1 MHVDSGEFRQ
11 MPRDP
16 GQEGT
21 SVCPAWGRTLNSRVR
36 GSLSLLRQGLREPS
50 AAACELG
57 RPSGGMLGSSG
68 VPSLW
73 VYLQGSS
80 GEVLGT
86 SGFCERGKIRVK
98 WGGDSTGRGG
108 PPAADWPSSDD
119 CVTVNQ
125 WCFP

>member
-11 MPRDP
+11 TPRDP

-21 SVCPAWGRTLNSRVR
+21 SICPARGQTLSSRVR
-36 GSLSLLRQGLREPS
+36 GSLSLLRQGLCEPS
-50 AAACELG
+50 AAACEPGL
-57 RPSGGMLGSSG
+57 PSGGMLGSSG

-73 VYLQGSS
+73 VYIQGNS
-80 GEVLGT
+80 GEVLST

-98 WGGDSTGRGG
+98 WGRDSTGGG
-108 PPAADWPSSDD
+108 GSPTADWPSSDD